1 MEENEKDGT
10 IEYDKNSKYRSS
22 NISTIGSVVSNTYS
36 INESISNTYNTAN
49 NKENKSQYTIL
60 VNTY

>member
-1 MEENEKDGT
+1 MEENEKDGAF
-10 IEYDKNSKYRSS
+10 EYDKNSRYRSS